1 MRILVTGAAG
11 AVGMAVVKGMK
22 DRYSLRGFDRASM
35 PEIEDAIVGDVTDFD
50 TALKATQDMEA
61 MIHLAGNPSG
71 GAPWEDILQNNIIGT
86 YNVFEAARQN
96 GVRRIAFASRAGLL
110 APYPKDIM
118 RTVDMTPRPETY
130 YSISKVFGENLGYMY
145 SARFDME
152 FVSVRIGNFKRD
164 RDLPNHPHQLSHG
177 DAARVFEQAVISPL
191 NPPASGGKRGV
202 KFEVVFGVSDST
214 WALYDLE
221 HGRQVIN
228 YHPQDKSD
236 AEPEV

>member
-1 MRILVTGAAG
+1 M
-11 AVGMAVVKGMK
+11 
-22 DRYSLRGFDRASM
+22 SLTLTS
-35 PEIEDAIVGDVTDFD
+35 V
-50 TALKATQDMEA
+50 LKATQDMEA
-61 MIHLAGNPSG
+61 VIHLAGNPSG

-118 RTVDMTPRPETY
+118 RTIDMTPRPETY

-145 SARFDME
+145 SAR
-152 FVSVRIGNFKRD
+152 VRYGICLGPD
-164 RDLPNHPHQLSHG
+164 RQLQARSRPTLTHPHQLSHG
-177 DAARVFEQAVISPL
+177 DAARVFEQAVTQP
-191 NPPASGGKRGV
+191 GV

-221 HGRQVIN
+221 HGRQTIN

-236 AEPEV
+236 AEPEI

>member
-11 AVGMAVVKGMK
+11 AVGTAVVKGMK
-22 DRYSLRGFDRASM
+22 DRYSLRGFDHVPM
-35 PEIEDAIVGDVTDFD
+35 PDIEDAIVGDVTDFD
-50 TALKATQDMEA
+50 TVLKATQDMEA
-61 MIHLAGNPSG
+61 VIHLAGNPSG

-130 YSISKVFGENLGYMY
+130 YSISKVFGESLGYMY

-152 FVSVRIGNFKRD
+152 FVCGSD
-164 RDLPNHPHQLSHG
+164 RQ
-177 DAARVFEQAVISPL
+177 FQAGSRSPL
-191 NPPASGGKRGV
+191 HTP
-202 KFEVVFGVSDST
+202 
-214 WALYDLE
+214 
-221 HGRQVIN
+221 IN
-228 YHPQDKSD
+228 
-236 AEPEV
+236 

>member
-11 AVGMAVVKGMK
+11 AVGTAVVKGMK
-22 DRYSLRGFDRASM
+22 DRYSLRGFDRAPM
-35 PEIEDAIVGDVTDFD
+35 PDIEDAIVGDVTDFD
-50 TALKATQDMEA
+50 VVLQATQDMEA
-61 MIHLAGNPSG
+61 VIHLAGNPSG

-164 RDLPNHPHQLSHG
+164 RDLPTHPHQLSHG
-177 DAARVFEQAVISPL
+177 DAARVFEQAVTQP
-191 NPPASGGKRGV
+191 GV

-221 HGRQVIN
+221 HGRQVID

-236 AEPEV
+236 AEPEI

>member
-1 MRILVTGAAG
+1 MKILITGAAG
-11 AVGMAVVKGMK
+11 AVGTAVVKGMK
-22 DRYSLRGFDRASM
+22 DRYSLRGFDRM
-35 PEIEDAIVGDVTDFD
+35 PMPGIEDAIVGEATDFD
-50 TALKATQDMEA
+50 AVLKATQDMEA
-61 MIHLAGNPSG
+61 VIHLAGNPSG

-86 YNVFEAARQN
+86 YNVFEAARRN

-118 RTVDMTPRPETY
+118 RTVDMMPRPETY

-145 SARFDME
+145 SARFDIE

-164 RDLPNHPHQLSHG
+164 RDLPSHPHQLSHG
-177 DAARVFEQAVISPL
+177 DAARVFEQAVTSPL
-191 NPPASGGKRGV
+191 YPPASGEKRGV

-221 HGRQVIN
+221 HGRKVID